1 MYGLHERKVDD
12 SGQVVDEIDQRVVFS
27 RTFDVSKVQKFT
39 PQEHLD
45 YVLTLDLTPVQAQ
58 VETWRF
64 ITESLAR
71 AKSYARGD

>member
-1 MYGLHERKVDD
+1 M
-12 SGQVVDEIDQRVVFS
+12 
-27 RTFDVSKVQKFT
+27 SKVQNFT

-58 VETWRF
+58 LETWRF